1 MLARRREPL
10 CIRQF
15 RHDRPAR
22 ERPAEIVMCDLTRL
36 FLPLRVRR
44 SGDDAQEPDHDL
56 RMAEHGAVK
65 LIPPA
70 KVMAAELER
79 QLAAAVRSSVIDRIL
94 REAKAE
100 QQISKALRKIKRPSG
115 PAFIKGIKAMFAA
128 DDKQPW
134 RDFIRDAVRRLASG
148 VRT

>member
-1 MLARRREPL
+1 MTTPELMEWL
-10 CIRQF
+10 
-15 RHDRPAR
+15 DRK
-22 ERPAEIVMCDLTRL
+22 
-36 FLPLRVRR
+36 
-44 SGDDAQEPDHDL
+44 
-56 RMAEHGAVK
+56 MAEHGAVK

>member
-1 MLARRREPL
+1 
-10 CIRQF
+10 
-15 RHDRPAR
+15 
-22 ERPAEIVMCDLTRL
+22 
-36 FLPLRVRR
+36 
-44 SGDDAQEPDHDL
+44 
-56 RMAEHGAVK
+56 MAEHGAVK